1 MTSKEAL
8 EERPVGPEIIV
19 IPQTQ
24 MSQMDDVNVLE
35 IPADEVAPE
44 DLPEQVIVRRC
55 IPVESDEESSIDT
68 DPVLTTIDEM
78 GPGVNDITGDA
89 KLFQEAATEYQ
100 LAYQSLDKK
109 YSEQAVLVH
118 EASEALKASQSCVE
132 ELQKEMEA
140 LRQNRESDIQL
151 AVGGAVLQ
159 YEQCLTSEQ
168 SRAQAQQSTITELQG
183 QIQVLQVSLSQR
195 DLPSVPSEGATREGE
210 NLKDKIFN
218 YVPGTVNTRRGTA
231 VYDSPDQPYSFQ
243 KHVRFGDRPNQPD
256 LESRCSLNQAFHQS
270 RRQLFRDNYL
280 PIRQHHTVELPR
292 DR

>member
-24 MSQMDDVNVLE
+24 MSQMDNVNVLE

-44 DLPEQVIVRRC
+44 DLPEQVIVRRR
-55 IPVESDEESSIDT
+55 IPIESDEESSVNT
-68 DPVLTTIDEM
+68 NPVLTTIDET

-118 EASEALKASQSCVE
+118 EASEALKASQSHVE

-140 LRQNRESDIQL
+140 LRQNHESDIQL
-151 AVGGAVLQ
+151 AVRGAVLQ
-159 YEQCLTSEQ
+159 YEQRLTSEQ
-168 SRAQAQQSTITELQG
+168 S
-183 QIQVLQVSLSQR
+183 
-195 DLPSVPSEGATREGE
+195 
-210 NLKDKIFN
+210 
-218 YVPGTVNTRRGTA
+218 
-231 VYDSPDQPYSFQ
+231 
-243 KHVRFGDRPNQPD
+243 
-256 LESRCSLNQAFHQS
+256 
-270 RRQLFRDNYL
+270 
-280 PIRQHHTVELPR
+280 
-292 DR
+292 